1 MKRRFVAAA
10 FAAGLLLPG
19 VIAAQSVG
27 LAARGGTLGV
37 GGEVNVDFNK
47 WVGLRGGVG
56 AILIEPS
63 GDVQD
68 VKYTIKPPTLVN
80 LGLDL
85 YPTGGAFRLSG
96 GLLFKHDVSL
106 DAQAANSFTFND
118 VTYTPAQA
126 GTVHGD
132 VVWGSTSPYAS
143 FGFAHRHKGFGLT
156 FDLGAVFMGEPTIT
170 LTSTGGTLSNNAV
183 FRQNLLA
190 AQDSAQHDAGKY
202 LKILPV
208 LSIGLKF
215 GL

>member
-1 MKRRFVAAA
+1 MKRHFMAAA
-10 FAAGLLLPG
+10 FAVGLVLPG
-19 VIAAQSVG
+19 LVAAQSVG
-27 LAARGGTLGV
+27 VAARGGTLGL
-37 GGEVNVDFNK
+37 GGELNVDLNK
-47 WVGLRGGVG
+47 RIGFRGGVG
-56 AILIEPS
+56 AIPVKPS

-68 VKYTIKPPTLVN
+68 VKYKVKPPTLVN
-80 LGLDL
+80 VGLDL

-96 GLLFKHDVSL
+96 GLLFKHDVTM

-132 VVWGSTSPYAS
+132 VAWGSTSPYAS
-143 FGFAHRHKGFGLT
+143 FGFAGRGKGFGLT

-170 LTSTGGTLSNNAV
+170 LTSTGGSLSNNAT

-202 LKILPV
+202 LKVLPI
-208 LSIGLKF
+208 LSIAIRYGF
-215 GL
+215 